1 MRLVGAS
8 NWYIMLP
15 FLLESLIAAV
25 GGALLACLTLAAV
38 QQFVIVG
45 RAEVEI
51 QTVRWIDWSNVGWAM
66 GSIALVAVVLSV
78 IPTLIAT
85 RRFLRV

>member
-1 MRLVGAS
+1 
-8 NWYIMLP
+8 
-15 FLLESLIAAV
+15 
-25 GGALLACLTLAAV
+25 V

-66 GSIALVAVVLSV
+66 ASIALVAVALSV